1 MSVAFSRKQGFEIYQ
16 RVDDDDF
23 TTLLTQ
29 YKNNQIPVRK
39 LVSGSPDRSVA
50 IIASEKRKYI
60 LKEDRERDKRLEK
73 KIANFVF
80 GPFQS
85 RLIKLMDR
93 AVDEGC
99 HVFQE
104 LYFVAEKN
112 RFRATQDVYAIY
124 EYIEGIPL
132 TEVDNPEH
140 YIPQIVECILE
151 LHRHGLASNDIHYGN
166 FILTPAGDLR
176 IIDIS
181 CKASVKVCQA
191 NDLLA
196 LRRKFGVKVKSG
208 SRIYKIIRA
217 KEALRRKIRAIKH
230 KH

>member
-16 RVDDDDF
+16 RVNDDDF

-39 LVSGSPDRSVA
+39 LASGNPDRSVA

-60 LKEDRERDKRLEK
+60 LKEDREREKRLEK
-73 KIANFVF
+73 KIANFIF

-85 RLIKLMDR
+85 RLIRLMDR
-93 AVDEGC
+93 AVNDGC

-112 RFRATQDVYAIY
+112 RFRTTQDVYALY
-124 EYIEGIPL
+124 EYIEGTPL
-132 TEVDNPEH
+132 TEVDNPER
-140 YIPQIVECILE
+140 YIPQIVECVLA

-196 LRRKFGVKVKSG
+196 LRRKFGVKVKSS

-217 KEALRRKIRAIKH
+217 KEALRRKVRALKH
-230 KH
+230 KK

>member
-16 RVDDDDF
+16 RVNDDDF

-39 LVSGSPDRSVA
+39 LASGNADRSVA
-50 IIASEKRKYI
+50 IIASDKRKYI
-60 LKEDRERDKRLEK
+60 LKEDREREKRLEK
-73 KIANFVF
+73 KIANFIF

-85 RLIKLMDR
+85 RLIRLMDR
-93 AVDEGC
+93 AVNEGC

-112 RFRATQDVYAIY
+112 RFRTTQDVYAFY
-124 EYIEGIPL
+124 EYIEGTPL
-132 TEVDNPEH
+132 TEVENPEQ
-140 YIPQIVECILE
+140 YIPQIIECILE

-166 FILTPAGDLR
+166 FILTPDGTLR

-196 LRRKFGVKVKSG
+196 LRRKFGVNIKSS
-208 SRIYKIIRA
+208 SRVYKIIRT
-217 KEALRRKIRAIKH
+217 KEALRRKIRALKH
-230 KH
+230 KK